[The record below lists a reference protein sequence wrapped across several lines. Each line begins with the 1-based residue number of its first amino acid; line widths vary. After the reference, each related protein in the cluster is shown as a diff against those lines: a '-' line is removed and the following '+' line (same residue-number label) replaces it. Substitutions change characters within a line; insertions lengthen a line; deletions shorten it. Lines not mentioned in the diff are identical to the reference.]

1 MSGRSFVAVEPR
13 PGEPKYQDARPRHVT
28 DRSGSPAPD
37 VDDVPTVTCS
47 RCARSWTLSHE
58 LDELQV
64 GNRAV
69 EKFALDHRQH
79 TGHFPDDVTPWLADC
94 RQCPDGEAFLGERPT
109 RRWAA
114 AHARHTRHT
123 IEIRHGNG
131 EEPSLV
137 EPDAE

>member
-1 MSGRSFVAVEPR
+1 VSDHEEAP
-13 PGEPKYQDARPRHVT
+13 PQ
-28 DRSGSPAPD
+28 PD
-37 VDDVPTVTCS
+37 VEDVPTVTCS
-47 RCARSWTLSHE
+47 RCDRSWDLAYE
-58 LDELQV
+58 LDELRV

-79 TGHFPDDVTPWLADC
+79 TGHFPDGVTPWLADC
-94 RQCPDGEAFLGERPT
+94 RQCPDGEAFLAERPT

-123 IEIRHGNG
+123 IEIRHGDG